1 MPFKGFTLALLFSF
15 GVPWLMLIVVPFAK
29 MRNLET
35 VSFTE
40 ADDGKDELY
49 LPKRSGRIRDG
60 ARVYASNGCYV
71 CHSQLIRYSFAGSE
85 FGREGWAGFK
95 EEDAEGLPID
105 TRRETTPYD
114 YQGES
119 FAHIGL
125 TRNGPDLSN
134 VGKRITKYLKVGDSE
149 SISPEQWVY
158 QHLYNSRT
166 KSQNSTY
173 WSTCPSQRHLFVT
186 QDKSGQGSLNAI
198 KGLGEDDEEVLPT
211 DDVIA
216 LASYLLSL
224 SKDDAVPYSMNYSRD
239 KKKAE

>member
-1 MPFKGFTLALLFSF
+1 MAFKSFTLALLFSF

-29 MRNLET
+29 MRNLEP

-40 ADDGKDELY
+40 LDDGKKGLY

-60 ARVYASNGCYV
+60 AKVYAQNGCYV

-85 FGREGWAGFK
+85 YGREGWAGFK
-95 EEDAEGLPID
+95 EENAEGLPVD

-134 VGKRITKYLKVGDSE
+134 VAKRISRYIKGGDTGVTT
-149 SISPEQWVY
+149 PEHWVY

-166 KSQNSTY
+166 KSKNSTY

-186 QDKSGQGSLNAI
+186 QDKNGQGSINAI
-198 KGLGEDDEEVLPT
+198 RGLGDDDHEVLPT

-216 LASYLLSL
+216 LTSYLLSFT
-224 SKDDAVPYSMNYSRD
+224 KDDAVPYSMNYSRD
-239 KKKAE
+239 KQKAE